1 MESGEEG
8 RGWCERGGSEGVE
21 EEEGFVFAGKDGLW
35 GVSGGREGRMERTW
49 SRRRASRL
57 VNLSEAVLGDGWW
70 RTVCG

>member
-35 GVSGGREGRMERTW
+35 GVSGGREGRWNGPGR
-49 SRRRASRL
+49 
-57 VNLSEAVLGDGWW
+57 GDGRAGW
-70 RTVCG
+70 